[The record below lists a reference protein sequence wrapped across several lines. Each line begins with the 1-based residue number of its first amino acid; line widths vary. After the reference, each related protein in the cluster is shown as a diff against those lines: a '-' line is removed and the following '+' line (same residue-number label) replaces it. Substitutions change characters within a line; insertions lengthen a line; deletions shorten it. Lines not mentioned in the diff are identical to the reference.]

1 MGAGQYELAGGVCH
15 IVPVPSWSDV
25 ACNGPEEGH
34 MALKKGTTSYLYTTV
49 VLDALATQDW
59 FKMPGLQQQLKQA
72 RVSDTPA
79 PTTYPPLSNLVTR
92 LLLQW
97 AQGNTSAQEV
107 QRLAHAATT
116 DGLLH
121 PEVVAMAS
129 MGSWGQVPG
138 NCNRDLKRA
147 YPCDDLPLPTTVRV
161 PCLSEKAHPTIVVH
175 TDVGL
180 MLPHLWIAS
189 IATSHLA
196 DQLLGLQSVEQF
208 WASVNQ
214 HDPRLQARGGHPV
227 LSVPNYNSSVVPLWL
242 HGDGVE
248 YAEDESLMTLTFGS
262 VLATTN
268 SMDSMFWM
276 ASFVK
281 AVTATQTKHGADTWD
296 SIWKVLVWSFKAL
309 WLGTHPTKDW
319 NDEDFEVGSL
329 FLQKAGQPLYKN
341 FRFII
346 WNLLG
351 DWEYFAN
358 HLHLPH
364 WQSHQMCW
372 FCDCHKVD
380 QTKNWKVCWPGKGW
394 ANRDPIT
401 WEHPSTHP
409 VFSLPGV
416 TSWCVCAD
424 MLHTLEGKGV
434 ASHLLGS
441 VLHQLV
447 LKRGAGVRAASEE
460 LGKLWRRIQELYSLM
475 GVSERLTNLQLS
487 MLCDVQRPFAT
498 YPSLHA
504 KAAETRHLVP
514 VVAALLEGMCGGTPT
529 SQHRVAACRELA
541 LFYQVCDAEPMFMSA
556 QASMASLKHM
566 EAMLVHYAW
575 LERDAHSRGEL
586 LYNIVPKFHMCWH
599 LADHNRF
606 MNARFCWTYKCES
619 WVGKVSHLAAS
630 CAHVTKMSHLSL
642 SLAEKI

>member
-1 MGAGQYELAGGVCH
+1 
-15 IVPVPSWSDV
+15 
-25 ACNGPEEGH
+25 
-34 MALKKGTTSYLYTTV
+34 
-49 VLDALATQDW
+49 
-59 FKMPGLQQQLKQA
+59 
-72 RVSDTPA
+72 
-79 PTTYPPLSNLVTR
+79 
-92 LLLQW
+92 
-97 AQGNTSAQEV
+97 
-107 QRLAHAATT
+107 
-116 DGLLH
+116 
-121 PEVVAMAS
+121 MAS

-329 FLQKAGQPLYKN
+329 FLQKAGQPLYKKSGSSFGICWGIGN
-341 FRFII
+341 TLQTTCICHIGKVIKCVGFVTATRWTKQKTGKFAGQAKGGPTGT
-346 WNLLG
+346 LSLG
-351 DWEYFAN
+351 N
-358 HLHLPH
+358 
-364 WQSHQMCW
+364 
-372 FCDCHKVD
+372 
-380 QTKNWKVCWPGKGW
+380 
-394 ANRDPIT
+394 
-401 WEHPSTHP
+401 THP
-409 VFSLPGV
+409 LIPCSVCQGLLPGV
-416 TSWCVCAD
+416 FVQICCIRS
-424 MLHTLEGKGV
+424 K
-434 ASHLLGS
+434 
-441 VLHQLV
+441 
-447 LKRGAGVRAASEE
+447 
-460 LGKLWRRIQELYSLM
+460 
-475 GVSERLTNLQLS
+475 ER
-487 MLCDVQRPFAT
+487 
-498 YPSLHA
+498 
-504 KAAETRHLVP
+504 E
-514 VVAALLEGMCGGTPT
+514 
-529 SQHRVAACRELA
+529 
-541 LFYQVCDAEPMFMSA
+541 
-556 QASMASLKHM
+556 
-566 EAMLVHYAW
+566 
-575 LERDAHSRGEL
+575 
-586 LYNIVPKFHMCWH
+586 
-599 LADHNRF
+599 
-606 MNARFCWTYKCES
+606 
-619 WVGKVSHLAAS
+619 
-630 CAHVTKMSHLSL
+630 
-642 SLAEKI
+642 